1 MKKKERKSSL
11 LEDAS
16 MYDTKYKETAAQ
28 HFVAEHHTEFKYRE
42 RPETNIVSHHIQSNQ
57 SVSDALK
64 ILGEKTSKGETIVVL
79 IPSRGMCSSTIVIPE
94 GVSAIITKHGRCLG
108 TYKAGFYCIP
118 AWFDIAFIVT
128 QNYIPYHFHVRECPT
143 RDNVKIQLHVDI
155 VFHIV
160 DPIKFVYNIGP
171 EKMEELLR
179 ATQAESVRTLVRTIT
194 VDKAYNLRGEESED
208 MIRAL
213 NDKLSEPYGVSVD
226 NVVIVNVTLPG
237 DIAFAMQNE
246 TTFDSKQREQKKK
259 QEFEVKVQND
269 NNYLKRVAQDRE
281 MERLKASE
289 TCKRQLEITNQE
301 IKVLETKMNKV
312 LAEIEADQKLE
323 VNRINAEAGF
333 EAGKINAEKEKIS
346 LELEAKGKAEVAKV
360 EAEAEKYVIEVKS
373 KAAVTTSQ
381 LKGEATSVESKAEKD
396 AALKLKAKREYEL
409 ELRKIQVWKS
419 LSSNNNTVITGDSGD
434 NLPAQMYA
442 FYQANQV
449 FSTHKQGTSQ
459 QLIPSKT

>member
-1 MKKKERKSSL
+1 
-11 LEDAS
+11 
-16 MYDTKYKETAAQ
+16 
-28 HFVAEHHTEFKYRE
+28 V
-42 RPETNIVSHHIQSNQ
+42 
-57 SVSDALK
+57 
-64 ILGEKTSKGETIVVL
+64 
-79 IPSRGMCSSTIVIPE
+79 VIPE

-108 TYKAGFYCIP
+108 LYKAGFYCRA
-118 AWFDIAFIVT
+118 AWYDIAFIVT

-194 VDKAYNLRGEESED
+194 VDRAYNLRGEESED

-213 NDKLSEPYGVSVD
+213 NDKLLDPYGVSVD

-289 TCKRQLEITNQE
+289 TCKRQLEIVNQE
-301 IKVLETKMNKV
+301 IKELETRMNKV
-312 LAEIEADQKLE
+312 LAEIEADQKLA
-323 VNRINAEAGF
+323 VNRINAEAGL
-333 EAGKINAEKEKIS
+333 EAGKINAEKEKVS
-346 LELEAKGKAEVAKV
+346 LELDAKGKAAVSQI
-360 EAEAEKYVIEVKS
+360 EAEAEKYVIETKS
-373 KAAVTTSQ
+373 KAAVTVSQ
-381 LKGEATSVESKAEKD
+381 FKSEAVSVESKAEKES
-396 AALKLKAKREYEL
+396 AMKLKTKREYEL
-409 ELRKIQVWKS
+409 ELKKIQVWKS
-419 LSSNNNTVITGDSGD
+419 LSSNANTVISGESGD
-434 NLPAQMYA
+434 NLPAQMFA
-442 FYQANQV
+442 FYQANQIMP
-449 FSTHKQGTSQ
+449 STSRQIVAAK
-459 QLIPSKT
+459 